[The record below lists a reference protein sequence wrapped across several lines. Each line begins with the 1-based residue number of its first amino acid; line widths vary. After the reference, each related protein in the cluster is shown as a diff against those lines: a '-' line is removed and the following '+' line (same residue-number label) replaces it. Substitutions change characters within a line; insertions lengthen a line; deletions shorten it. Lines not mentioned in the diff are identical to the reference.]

1 MNIFLNGS
9 EHEVKHVNL
18 CAVLQELGYANR
30 TIATAVNGCFVPH
43 ARRDATQLKEGDRL
57 EIVAPMQGG

>member
-18 CAVLQELGYANR
+18 CAVLQELGYVNKA
-30 TIATAVNGCFVPH
+30 IATAVNGRFVPH
-43 ARRDATQLKEGDRL
+43 AQRDETQLREGDRL